1 MKKIVGIF
9 FMVTCVVGLSACNNS
24 KAEKN
29 GNDSIDKISTSEST
43 TLNVADSSAQD
54 LVTYSNGKLTTPKGI
69 ISFTSSSED
78 TSLDGSKAI
87 TILFDYQNTTDVN
100 QSVEYIIWDYFNAKQ
115 ILDATTES
123 LHPLML
129 DEESSNYDAYNN
141 TQGEVNPGAT
151 VSCAYAYILVDN
163 TKLLTL
169 DIEDGNNNVIGTR
182 EYK

>member
-1 MKKIVGIF
+1 MKRIVGIF
-9 FMVTCVVGLSACNNS
+9 FMVTCVMGLSACNNS

-29 GNDSIDKISTSEST
+29 VNDSIDKISTAEST
-43 TLNVADSSAQD
+43 TLNVAESSAQD
-54 LVTYSNGKLTTPKGI
+54 LVTYSDGKLTTPEGI

-78 TSLDGSKAI
+78 MSLDGSKAI

-100 QSVEYIIWDYFNAKQ
+100 QSVEYIVWDYLNAKQ

-123 LHPLML
+123 LHPLMM

-141 TQGEVNPGAT
+141 TQVEVNPGAI

-163 TKLLTL
+163 TKPLTL